1 MSGRIRTS
9 TGFGG
14 AFVNSRTGDLKALAE
29 RVINDRRFCVDS
41 YHRELASGV
50 KHLLEEVEH
59 LIESR
64 QEARENRNN
73 LGDLYD
79 ALEAEHTQLKA
90 EVETLRKDLRGLRGL
105 REPSDAERRYR
116 WLRTQKWFQQALDD
130 VFGTT
135 ETLLEQDE
143 QIDAAMTNT
152 S

>member
-1 MSGRIRTS
+1 M
-9 TGFGG
+9 
-14 AFVNSRTGDLKALAE
+14 NSRTGELKALAE
-29 RVINDRRFCVDS
+29 RVMNDRRFCVDS
-41 YHRELASGV
+41 YHRELANGV

-59 LIESR
+59 LIASR

-79 ALEAEHTQLKA
+79 ALEAEHAQLKA
-90 EVETLRKDLRGLRGL
+90 EMETLRKDLRGL

-116 WLRTQKWFQQALDD
+116 WLRTQEWFQQALDD

-143 QIDAAMTNT
+143 QIDAAVTNT